1 VVAHSAVV
9 RGGFVPATLVDLAT
23 ELPAAMVAMSTRA
36 RTGAARA
43 LLGSVTSAVVH
54 RAHAPVLVLHP

>member
-1 VVAHSAVV
+1 
-9 RGGFVPATLVDLAT
+9 LVELAT

-36 RTGAARA
+36 RVGAART